1 MQLTVAITNPTT
13 VQSKV
18 PTIMDLFQKEGVQVV
33 TLSETAA
40 TQHVQQQ
47 VSKKLCR
54 KHVLSHW
61 SPPAMPHRDSIS
73 DRLCERGKATG
84 TAVFS
89 MVPCRKARLPLSE
102 PWNVCPRFVHTIVQI
117 GQTHFQLCVVYGY
130 SHSQFHQKASQQTE
144 DLLQFVRDQ
153 ILQVPLPYIICGDFN
168 LEPTSMQ
175 SWHSFMQMG
184 AVDLATIYQQLYHH
198 QMPATCNQSTRPD
211 TAIFSK
217 ELIPF
222 VSSIRILGQQW
233 FATHCPVL
241 FTLTLP
247 GPHLFTCRMRLP
259 KTWCEF
265 GPTEDNLAKALNDI
279 GEDTDITTLAQWGK
293 LVDDTVDAWLRSQ
306 NSEILP
312 SKLPKQF
319 RGRCQ
324 TPKIAKSPTFFSPP

>member
-1 MQLTVAITNPTT
+1 MFCLIGHHQPCHIVTPFRIGCVNEARLQERQFFQWFHVGKHGYHYL
-13 VQSKV
+13 SLGMFV
-18 PTIMDLFQKEGVQVV
+18 PDLFIPLFRLAKR
-33 TLSETAA
+33 TFNF
-40 TQHVQQQ
+40 
-47 VSKKLCR
+47 
-54 KHVLSHW
+54 VLS
-61 SPPAMPHRDSIS
+61 MDTRI
-73 DRLCERGKATG
+73 RN
-84 TAVFS
+84 F
-89 MVPCRKARLPLSE
+89 
-102 PWNVCPRFVHTIVQI
+102 I
-117 GQTHFQLCVVYGY
+117 
-130 SHSQFHQKASQQTE
+130 QKASQQTE

-153 ILQVPLPYIICGDFN
+153 ILQVPLPYIICRDFN